1 MGVAERIPGSH
12 FVRILLRNR
21 SLIYQLVRRDFQMRY
36 VGSMAGWLWGLIH
49 PLVLLG
55 VYTFVFVY
63 AFGIKLPPEEV
74 TQNYPLFLF
83 AGMLPWMLFSESLQ
97 RSASAL
103 PEYSNLIKK
112 SVFPAEVVPLT
123 IFLSNL
129 ISHFLAVALM
139 MVAAAIWLGQVSWTV
154 IVLPFY
160 VLILGLL
167 TVGLSW
173 IAAGL
178 HVYLRD
184 TAQILSVVLTAWF
197 WLTPIFLYEEILRDK
212 FDGRLAFLLVVNPM
226 AYMVRFYR
234 STLLGNEISPW
245 PDLLLMG
252 LFSAVIFV
260 AGGLFFRRMK
270 RGFADVL

>member
-36 VGSMAGWLWGLIH
+36 VGSLAGWLWGLIH
-49 PLVLLG
+49 PLVLLA

-63 AFGIKLPPEEV
+63 AFGMRLPAGEV
-74 TQNYPLFLF
+74 TESYPLFLF

-139 MVAAAIWLGQVSWTV
+139 LVAAAIWLEQVSWTV

-160 VLILGLL
+160 LLILGLL

-252 LFSAVIFV
+252 LVGALTFV

>member
-36 VGSMAGWLWGLIH
+36 VGSMAGWLWSLIH

-139 MVAAAIWLGQVSWTV
+139 LVATAIWLGQVSWTV
-154 IVLPFY
+154 IMLPFY
-160 VLILGLL
+160 LLILGLL

-252 LFSAVIFV
+252 LVGALTFV

>member
-36 VGSMAGWLWGLIH
+36 VGSMAGWLWSLIH

-139 MVAAAIWLGQVSWTV
+139 LVAAAIWLGQVSWTV

-160 VLILGLL
+160 LLILGLL

-245 PDLLLMG
+245 PDLLLMA
-252 LFSAVIFV
+252 LFGVVTFV

>member
-139 MVAAAIWLGQVSWTV
+139 VVAAAIWLGQVSWTV

>member
-139 MVAAAIWLGQVSWTV
+139 LVAAAIWLGQVSWTV

-245 PDLLLMG
+245 LDLLLMG

>member
-36 VGSMAGWLWGLIH
+36 VGSMAGWLWSLIH

-112 SVFPAEVVPLT
+112 SVFPCEVVPLT

-139 MVAAAIWLGQVSWTV
+139 LAATAIWLGQVSWTV

-160 VLILGLL
+160 LLILGML

-197 WLTPIFLYEEILRDK
+197 WLTPIFLYEDILRDK

-252 LFSAVIFV
+252 LFAAVTFV

>member
-36 VGSMAGWLWGLIH
+36 VGSMAGWLWSLIH

-139 MVAAAIWLGQVSWTV
+139 LVAAAIWLGQVSWTV

-160 VLILGLL
+160 LLILGLL

-197 WLTPIFLYEEILRDK
+197 WLTPIFLYEDILRDK

-252 LFSAVIFV
+252 LFSALTFV